1 MTDQNKETVWIT
13 IPNEATPALEAPVN
27 VINRG
32 SYDRVNNR
40 GYWGV
45 GFVAL
50 MAFVA
55 LLLAP
60 QQIVGLMQ
68 AQLFDGTFQVVPDY
82 EEQES
87 GTLFGDGDGEDGE
100 GETVEE
106 SGDQN
111 VVEAESE
118 AVSIQIDPVTDVED
132 GSTSGDA
139 GSEAEDAVIT
149 DAGTGT
155 DNGTDGAEVVTE
167 AETIAVDDSI
177 GLDANAKLLQSLS
190 KQLEDFKDKESQNEQ
205 LIQDLMQLIGD
216 QAAGIHGSAGATLT
230 SGQTSQLSTQ
240 VTGQIGS
247 VTGVGAGVYRYN
259 THTVS
264 VSPYEILAQ
273 NKAATQQASYQANVT
288 YGAVQAYS
296 NQSYNP
302 VLAGVQGQPDTGPT
316 EAVLFAFALAS
327 LGVLVWGSM
336 RAIRV

>member
-13 IPNEATPALEAPVN
+13 IPDEATHALEASVN
-27 VINRG
+27 VI
-32 SYDRVNNR
+32 SYDKVKNR

-45 GFVAL
+45 GFVVL

-82 EEQES
+82 DEQAS
-87 GTLFGDGDGEDGE
+87 GTLFGEGDGEDDDGE
-100 GETVEE
+100 IAEE
-106 SGDQN
+106 SVNQN

-118 AVSIQIDPVTDVED
+118 AVSIQIEPVTD
-132 GSTSGDA
+132 
-139 GSEAEDAVIT
+139 AVT
-149 DAGTGT
+149 ET
-155 DNGTDGAEVVTE
+155 DNSADGAEAVTE
-167 AETIAVDDSI
+167 AEAIVVYDSI

-205 LIQDLMQLIGD
+205 LIQDLMLLLED
-216 QAAGIHGSAGATLT
+216 QAVGLHGSAGASAGATFLP
-230 SGQTSQLSTQ
+230 GQTGQIGTQ

-247 VTGVGAGVYRYN
+247 GTGVSAGVGAGVYRYN

-273 NKAATQQASYQANVT
+273 NKGATQQASYQANVT
-288 YGAVQAYS
+288 YGGVQAYS
-296 NQSYNP
+296 NQAYNP

-327 LGVLVWGSM
+327 LSVLVWGSM
-336 RAIRV
+336 RAIKA